1 MRRRRLLIA
10 LGFAVAAVAAAALLI
25 GGSPEAERGEL
36 LPDLD
41 QVAPGE
47 LSGRTVGGPDD
58 PRFYLG
64 FESAAENVGD
74 GPLIVRGSRA
84 GVAARELKIVQQ
96 IRSGDGS
103 TRSVPISGTLLY
115 VRSSTHEH
123 WHLLD
128 FMTYELRR
136 EDGSL
141 VAPDQK
147 TGFCLGDR
155 YEILRPVDGSEAGP
169 TFTDECGKG
178 NRQLLQLTEGISVG
192 YGDNYEPHL
201 EGQNFDISRLPA
213 GRYLLVHRV
222 NTTRAIVESDY
233 ENNASS
239 LAFRLAWPN
248 GKRLPPSVDVIK
260 RCPDTKTCP

>member
-1 MRRRRLLIA
+1 MRPGRLLIA
-10 LGFAVAAVAAAALLI
+10 AGLAVAAAATAALLAS
-25 GGSPEAERGEL
+25 GSFRGERGEL

-47 LSGRTVGGPDD
+47 LSGRTVGAPDD

-74 GPLIVRGSRA
+74 GPLIVRGSRPD
-84 GVAARELKIVQQ
+84 VEVRELGVTQQ
-96 IRSGDGS
+96 IRSDDGT
-103 TRSVPISGTLLY
+103 TRSMPVPATLLY
-115 VRSSTHEH
+115 VRSSDHEH

-128 FMTYELRR
+128 FMSYELRR
-136 EDGSL
+136 ADGTL

-155 YEILRPVDGSEAGP
+155 YEVLRPLRGAKP
-169 TFTDECGKG
+169 TPTYTDECGKG
-178 NRQLLQLTEGISVG
+178 NRQLLQLIEGISVG

-201 EGQNFDISRLPA
+201 EGQNFDITTLRA

-222 NTTRAIVESDY
+222 NKARAIRESNY

-239 LAFRLAWPN
+239 MAFELAWPN
-248 GKRLPPSVDVIK
+248 GTKAPPSVDVIR
-260 RCPDTKTCP
+260 RCPDKATCS